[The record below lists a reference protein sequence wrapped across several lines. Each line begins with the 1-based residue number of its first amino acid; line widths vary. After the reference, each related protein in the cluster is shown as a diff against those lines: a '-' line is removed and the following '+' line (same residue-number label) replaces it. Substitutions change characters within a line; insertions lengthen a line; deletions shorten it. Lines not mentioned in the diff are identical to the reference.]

1 MSGNQNSKIEPRT
14 IALIGAA
21 STALVI
27 VNMST
32 GIEPPSQA
40 VVVLQCIAL
49 AAALLT
55 LVGGL
60 IVMRRDRSDISR

>member
-1 MSGNQNSKIEPRT
+1 MSWNQSSKIEPRT

-21 STALVI
+21 ATALVI
-27 VNMST
+27 LNMST

-40 VVVLQCIAL
+40 VIVLQCIAL
-49 AAALLT
+49 AAALLA

-60 IVMRRDRSDISR
+60 IMMRRKRSDVSR

>member
-1 MSGNQNSKIEPRT
+1 MSENQTGKIEPRT

-21 STALVI
+21 ATTLVI

-32 GIEPPSQA
+32 GTEPPSQA
-40 VVVLQCIAL
+40 VIVLQCMAL
-49 AAALLT
+49 AGALLT

-60 IVMRRDRSDISR
+60 ILMRRDRSDIGR